1 MSVKM
6 ELMEITTGD
15 IRISGP
21 LAYSCH
27 ISYRNAAER
36 SENINFLSEVTILS
50 NTCSSI
56 YYLYRSI
63 KKVISLRNISKSFF
77 IFFFLKYINGPSFTI
92 HVIRLSCNFVSI
104 NHINV

>member
-1 MSVKM
+1 MSVKV

-36 SENINFLSEVTILS
+36 SENINFLSEMTILS

-63 KKVISLRNISKSFF
+63 KKVISLRNVSKSFF
-77 IFFFLKYINGPSFTI
+77 IFFFKYINGLSFTI
-92 HVIRLSCNFVSI
+92 HVIRLSCKFVSI